1 MTVLDFTTEFKSSQL
16 QQLDIPV
23 EVRSANLALA
33 GRTTSSQNLTVEPGA
48 YYVTALLPSGHELS
62 GFVKAQGESTTVE
75 LALEPGEELPAE
87 AMESLHFLTSQAASV
102 PLKQENKL
110 ERLGAAAERQV
121 SLRWINGNLFSSE
134 LEVRDSDPFTPNERE
149 PLPLSREQEGP
160 MLVQLH
166 QPGFAPLTIAAP
178 IWLGQQTMLAFARQ
192 PDGHWTFDVQ
202 LANSGANLLLHYRAR
217 GYAKQAAQSLTSP
230 QFAEALFQGKLDD
243 PIAAAVG
250 AYALLRFAELERL
263 HDWTE
268 NLYDWFPLF
277 PDGAAILGEHLAR
290 KGEHEQALEAFVALA
305 ERGLPLFTDGFS
317 FALDRLRLYLETETM
332 RLRPL
337 ERQKAEGVV
346 ELLKQLAPLVDVGQ
360 PILTMSGDPLETA
373 ASAGPGTP
381 RPTIEPQWVEAGA

>member
-1 MTVLDFTTEFKSSQL
+1 MTVLDFKTEFKSLEL

-23 EVRSANLALA
+23 EVRFANLALA

-62 GFVKAQGESTTVE
+62 GFVKAEGNSTTVE
-75 LALEPGEELPAE
+75 LALEPGEELPSE

-110 ERLGAAAERQV
+110 ERLGADADREV
-121 SLRWINGNLFSSE
+121 SLRWIGGNLFSGE
-134 LEVRDSDPFTPNERE
+134 LEVRDSDPFTPDEHKPLLLYRER
-149 PLPLSREQEGP
+149 EGP
-160 MLVQLH
+160 MLVQLR

-178 IWLGQQTMLAFARQ
+178 VWFEQRTMLAFARQ
-192 PDGHWTFDVQ
+192 PDGHWTFDIQ
-202 LANSGANLLLHYRAR
+202 LGHSGANLLLHYRAR
-217 GYAKQAAQSLTSP
+217 GYATQAAQSLASP
-230 QFAEALFQGKLDD
+230 QFAEALFEGKLDD
-243 PIAAAVG
+243 PVAAAVG

-290 KGEHEQALEAFVALA
+290 KGDHERAVEAFLALA

-317 FALDRLRLYLETETM
+317 FALDRLRLYLETEAM
-332 RLRPL
+332 PLRSL
-337 ERQKAEGVV
+337 EQQKAERVV
-346 ELLKQLAPLVDVGQ
+346 ELLKQLALLVDVGQ
-360 PILTMSGDPLETA
+360 PILTMSGDPLETP

-381 RPTIEPQWVEAGA
+381 RPTIEPRWVDAGA